1 MEPLGARRIIEDLRS
16 HGFSPGRGV
25 AIYATPGDFVTTVLA
40 ENPML
45 ATPKKHIAEV
55 QGRAEAAGIPPVI
68 ALVVDSDSV
77 TMYPTSTRGEIT
89 DDAVHTWRA
98 GDFTADSRGS
108 LFVRRLAVTPTNG
121 QRIEVE
127 TKTPPV
133 GPNRFNARV
142 TARSWTSVVTGGRSA
157 RIDNVRI
164 SGRSGC
170 QRNLAR
176 LSRES
181 VA

>member
-25 AIYATPGDFVTTVLA
+25 AIYATPGDLVTEVLA

-45 ATPKKHIAEV
+45 ARPRRRIAAI
-55 QGRAEAAGIPPVI
+55 QARAQAAGIPAII
-68 ALVVDSDSV
+68 ALVVDNDSV

-89 DDAVHTWRA
+89 GDPVHMWRA

-108 LFVRRLAVTPTNG
+108 LFVRRLLITPTNG

-133 GPNRFNARV
+133 GDNRFNARV
-142 TARSWTSVVTGGRSA
+142 TAMIVDMGRHGWAA
-157 RIDNVRI
+157 RTR
-164 SGRSGC
+164 R
-170 QRNLAR
+170 
-176 LSRES
+176 
-181 VA
+181 